1 MYNLKNSI
9 KNQFLKYRRLLMHT
23 GFWLFYVLFFGSV
36 YGKYGN
42 NFSWYFLESFC
53 MLPFVMLATY
63 TTIYFIL
70 PFYLKKRNL
79 ILAVGFVILLLFLT
93 TLGERIS
100 LRLLNRLPV
109 SGESLFGVTF
119 LYLMLETNFMVGIAF
134 VIKMVKKWLVQ
145 QKEKHEMEKRNLQT
159 ELNQLKAQLH
169 PHFLFNT
176 MNNLYAMSVGE
187 SAKTSESI
195 ARFSELLRSVL
206 YECNETEV
214 DLDKEI
220 SLICNYIDL
229 EKIRYGDRLKIGF
242 EITGE
247 TAGIK
252 IAPMLLFTFVENSFK
267 HGAGF
272 DPGNPSIQILIQT
285 GVNELTFSVEN
296 SKPLVAVKEI
306 NQGGI
311 GLKNVQKRLDLIY
324 GKNYSLKI
332 DDESQKFGVVL
343 KISQPNEPLF
353 IQ

>member
-1 MYNLKNSI
+1 MNNLKDYI
-9 KNQFLKYRRLLMHT
+9 RNQFSKYRRLLTHA
-23 GFWLFYVLFFGSV
+23 GFWLFYVLFFGSI

-42 NFSWYFLESFC
+42 NFGWYFLESLC

-79 ILAVGFVILLLFLT
+79 VLAVGFIILLLFFT

-100 LRLLNRLPV
+100 LRLLNGLSV
-109 SGESLFGVTF
+109 SGKSLFGVTF

-134 VIKMVKKWLVQ
+134 IIKMVKKWLAQ
-145 QKEKHEMEKRNLQT
+145 QEEKHEMEKHNLQT

-206 YECNETEV
+206 YDCNETEV
-214 DLDKEI
+214 ELDKEI
-220 SLICNYIDL
+220 ALICNYIDL
-229 EKIRYGDRLKIGF
+229 EKIRYGDRLKIGL

-247 TAGIK
+247 TAGLK

-267 HGAGF
+267 HGAGA
-272 DPGNPSIQILIQT
+272 DPEKPVIQISIQT
-285 GVNELTFSVEN
+285 GANEFSFRIEN
-296 SKPLVAVKEI
+296 SKPPVVLNKV
-306 NQGGI
+306 NHGGI

-343 KISQPNEPLF
+343 KISQLNEPVF

>member
-1 MYNLKNSI
+1 MYNLKNKI
-9 KNQFLKYRRLLMHT
+9 ENKFLKYRRLITHL
-23 GFWLFYVLFFGSV
+23 GFWLFYVLFFGSI

-42 NFSWYFLESFC
+42 NFSWYFLESLC

-63 TTIYFIL
+63 VTIYFIL

-79 ILAVGFVILLLFLT
+79 VLAVGFIILLLFFT

-100 LRLLNRLPV
+100 LRLLNRLTI

-119 LYLMLETNFMVGIAF
+119 LYLMLETNFMVGTAF
-134 VIKMVKKWLVQ
+134 VIKMMKKWLAQ
-145 QKEKHEMEKRNLQT
+145 QEEKHEMEKQNLQT
-159 ELNQLKAQLH
+159 EMNQLKAQLH

-206 YECNETEV
+206 YDCNETEV
-214 DLDKEI
+214 DLNKEI

-229 EKIRYGDRLKIGF
+229 EKIRYGERLKIGF

-247 TAGIK
+247 TTGLK

-267 HGAGF
+267 HGAGA
-272 DPGNPSIQILIQT
+272 DTGKPSIQISIQT
-285 GVNELTFSVEN
+285 GLNEFIFRVEN
-296 SKPLVAVKEI
+296 SKPQVVLNKV

-332 DDESQKFGVVL
+332 NDDFQKFEVVL
-343 KISQPNEPLF
+343 KIGKPNEPVF

>member
-1 MYNLKNSI
+1 MNYLKDNI
-9 KNQFLKYRRLLMHT
+9 KNRFLKYRRLLTHA
-23 GFWLFYVLFFGSV
+23 GFWLFYVLFFGSI

-42 NFSWYFLESFC
+42 NFSWYFLESLC

-79 ILAVGFVILLLFLT
+79 VLAVGLIILLLFFT

-100 LRLLNRLPV
+100 LRLLNGLSV
-109 SGESLFGVTF
+109 YGESLFGVTF

-134 VIKMVKKWLVQ
+134 VIKMVKKWLAQ
-145 QKEKHEMEKRNLQT
+145 QEEKHEMEKRNLQT

-187 SAKTSESI
+187 SDKTSESI

-206 YECNETEV
+206 YDCNETEV
-214 DLDKEI
+214 ELDKEI
-220 SLICNYIDL
+220 ALICNFIDL
-229 EKIRYGDRLKIGF
+229 EKIRYSDRLNIGF
-242 EITGE
+242 DITGD
-247 TAGIK
+247 TAGLK

-267 HGAGF
+267 HGTGS
-272 DPGNPSIQILIQT
+272 DPHEPLIRISIQT
-285 GVNELTFSVEN
+285 GANEFTFRAEN
-296 SKPLVAVKEI
+296 SKPPVNVHKE

-332 DDESQKFGVVL
+332 DDDFQKFVVVL
-343 KISQPNEPLF
+343 KISQPNEPVF

>member
-1 MYNLKNSI
+1 MYNLKNYI
-9 KNQFLKYRRLLMHT
+9 KNQFLKYRRLLTHA

-42 NFSWYFLESFC
+42 NFNWYFLESLC
-53 MLPFVMLATY
+53 MLPFVILATY

-79 ILAVGFVILLLFLT
+79 VLAVGFAILLIFFT
-93 TLGERIS
+93 TIGERIT
-100 LRLLNRLPV
+100 LRLLNGLTI

-145 QKEKHEMEKRNLQT
+145 QEEKHEMEKRNLQT

-195 ARFSELLRSVL
+195 ARFSELLRAVL

-214 DLDKEI
+214 ELEKEI
-220 SLICNYIDL
+220 ALIRNYIDL

-247 TAGIK
+247 TAGLK
-252 IAPMLLFTFVENSFK
+252 IAPMLLFTFIENSFK
-267 HGAGF
+267 HGTSP
-272 DPGNPSIQILIQT
+272 DPGKPSIQISIQT
-285 GVNELTFSVEN
+285 GVNEFTFRVAN
-296 SKPLVAVKEI
+296 SKPPVTV
-306 NQGGI
+306 NQANHEGI

-332 DDESQKFGVVL
+332 DDDFQNFLVVL
-343 KISQPNEPLF
+343 KISQPHEPVF